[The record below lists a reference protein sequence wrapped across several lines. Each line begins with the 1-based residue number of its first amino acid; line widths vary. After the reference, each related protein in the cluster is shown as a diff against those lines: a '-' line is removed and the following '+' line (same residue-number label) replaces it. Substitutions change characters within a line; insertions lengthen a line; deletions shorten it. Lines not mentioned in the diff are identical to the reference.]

1 MGVKSRPSYIPG
13 YTTTT
18 TTMGVNQSTPGA
30 SSDTPDRGVQGG
42 TQPRVQVATDK
53 KRVPVVEEEFVQR
66 MAYKCGVTGEELEK
80 KKETYLDRMAKDP
93 TLGFEE
99 FKALYRDLCSSHAS
113 DSFLQQYVEAV
124 FRAFDANKDSELTFK
139 EWRVGFYLLL
149 LLPEII
155 FRLYDEDEDSIV
167 TKKEMEQIIG
177 LLEEPTIAAR
187 LSAGMLVGRMGGAVR
202 DLDLDKYD
210 GSITLTE
217 FLDYFKK
224 FLEDNKNNV

>member
-1 MGVKSRPSYIPG
+1 
-13 YTTTT
+13 
-18 TTMGVNQSTPGA
+18 MGVNQSTEGG
-30 SSDTPDRGVQGG
+30 SDTPDRGLQGGQGG

-113 DSFLQQYVEAV
+113 DSFLQQYVDAV

-149 LLPEII
+149 LLPEERGTVSISEEDFLHAMEII

-167 TKKEMEQIIG
+167 TKKEMEQIIC

-187 LSAGMLVGRMGGAVR
+187 LSAGMPVGRMGGAVR
-202 DLDLDKYD
+202 ELDMDKYD

-224 FLEDNKNNV
+224 FLEENKNNV